1 VKRAALAVASR
12 TVAEFTAL
20 ADLPP
25 SIDQIGFW
33 NPLHQLFAMRSGRH
47 VNTHDSIP
55 RAVRQIAFVVV
66 VALLFVIGGFVQTAV
81 TNSAMTASVVQ

>member
-1 VKRAALAVASR
+1 VKRAALASASR

-33 NPLHQLFAMRSGRH
+33 NPLHQLFAMRSGRR

-66 VALLFVIGGFVQTAV
+66 VALLFVIGGFVQIAG
-81 TNSAMTASVVQ
+81 MLP